1 VGERVQHSRRAYTP
15 QELDELEQLI
25 IALAA
30 FDSQVFSEQ
39 YQEFFQQQ
47 EPTKVNLLQRVRSF
61 LFQPIVLD
69 ASDQNFAIAFTG
81 GMR

>member
-1 VGERVQHSRRAYTP
+1 LGKRLQPSRTAFTP

-30 FDSQVFSEQ
+30 FDSQAFLEQ

-47 EPTKVNLLQRVRSF
+47 ESTKVKLFNRIKSF
-61 LFQPIVLD
+61 LFQPCELD
-69 ASDQNFAIAFTG
+69 PTDPNFASAFCG